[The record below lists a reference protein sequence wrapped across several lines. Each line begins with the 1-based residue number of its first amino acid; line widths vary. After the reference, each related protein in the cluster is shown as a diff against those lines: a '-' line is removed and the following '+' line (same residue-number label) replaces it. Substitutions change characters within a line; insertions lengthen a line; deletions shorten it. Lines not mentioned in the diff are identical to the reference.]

1 MSQVCPRWVPLF
13 VVAMSTVT
21 GGCSS
26 SPTSVSLSPSSA
38 QAIDQGQTVG
48 ITATIMND
56 MCSGVSWSLTGPGSP
71 SSTTGPSVTYT
82 PPTIILTSAQQ
93 VTVTATSA
101 ADQTK
106 RASLQ
111 ITVNPLPQVPYQTL
125 PNGSVGAPYS
135 QTIALTGGTSPF
147 QWSVYDGPFSP
158 DGRWAGRCRTD

>member
-1 MSQVCPRWVPLF
+1 MEPDWSR
-13 VVAMSTVT
+13 
-21 GGCSS
+21 
-26 SPTSVSLSPSSA
+26 LSR
-38 QAIDQGQTVG
+38 QYDRAI
-48 ITATIMND
+48 
-56 MCSGVSWSLTGPGSP
+56 C
-71 SSTTGPSVTYT
+71 YHT

-135 QTIALTGGTSPF
+135 QTIALTGGTSPL

-158 DGRWAGRCRTD
+158 DGRWAGGAGRIELGRENGDH